1 MGVLP
6 EYNHHIIVH
15 FLIQLYRRL
24 KAMYRTAT
32 EKTIIYAC
40 IINI

>member
-24 KAMYRTAT
+24 KAMYRAAT
-32 EKTIIYAC
+32 EKKNIIYMHAL
-40 IINI
+40 